1 MNPLVSIIITNYNY
15 GRYLAEAIESALAQT
30 WQDREILFI
39 DDGSTDDSVEIAS
52 RYPITVLTQRNSGVC
67 IARNNALSM
76 ARGEYVMFLD
86 ADDRL
91 VPTAVE
97 HMLDRLRDA
106 PADVGYVYGQMAYF
120 GVKTGLFT
128 SQPFDPRK
136 LAKANF
142 ICATTLLRR
151 QVIVDAGGYDDGFR
165 MLREDWELY
174 LRLWSRGFRGE
185 LLPEVILEY
194 RKHKGPTV
202 GTSPTKALTIAM
214 LIRLYPRLMWWH
226 LLRHPWRYGARLL
239 FGGIDSRIR
248 RYGARPDEF
257 HLTDLDQSLTAQ
269 VANFPEL
276 SSPRS

>member
-39 DDGSTDDSVEIAS
+39 DDGSTDDSVDIAR
-52 RYPITVLTQRNSGVC
+52 RYPITVLTQKNSGVC
-67 IARNNALSM
+67 IARNNALSL

-97 HMLDRLRDA
+97 RMLERLRHA
-106 PADVGYVYGQMAYF
+106 PSDVGYVYGQMEYF
-120 GVKTGLFT
+120 GVKTGLFA
-128 SQPFDPRK
+128 SHPFDPHK

-142 ICATTLLRR
+142 ICATTLLRK
-151 QVIVDAGGYDDGFR
+151 QVIIDAGGYDDGFR

-174 LRLWSRGFRGE
+174 LRLWSRGYRGE
-185 LLPEVILEY
+185 FLQEVILEY

-214 LIRLYPRLMWWH
+214 LIKLYPGLMWRH
-226 LLRHPWRYGARLL
+226 LLRHPWRYGSRLL
-239 FGGIDSRIR
+239 FGGIESRIG
-248 RYGARPDEF
+248 RYGARPDESG
-257 HLTDLDQSLTAQ
+257 LSLPGKPA
-269 VANFPEL
+269 A
-276 SSPRS
+276 

>member
-15 GRYLAEAIESALAQT
+15 GRFLAEAIESALAQT

-39 DDGSTDDSVEIAS
+39 DDGSTDGSVEIAS

-67 IARNNALSM
+67 VARNNALSM

-106 PADVGYVYGQMAYF
+106 PADVGYVYGQMEYF
-120 GVKTGLFT
+120 GVKTGLFA
-128 SQPFDPRK
+128 SHPFDPRK

-142 ICATTLLRR
+142 VCATTLLRR

-174 LRLWSRGFRGE
+174 LRLWSLGYRGE
-185 LLPEVILEY
+185 FLPEVILEY
-194 RKHKGPTV
+194 RKHKGPSV

-226 LLRHPWRYGARLL
+226 LLRHPWRYGSRLL
-239 FGGIDSRIR
+239 FGHLDARVGQ
-248 RYGARPDEF
+248 YGPRPDESA
-257 HLTDLDQSLTAQ
+257 LRLLGEPA
-269 VANFPEL
+269 A
-276 SSPRS
+276 

>member
-1 MNPLVSIIITNYNY
+1 MNPLISIIITNYNY
-15 GRYLAEAIESALAQT
+15 GRFLAEAIESALAQT

-39 DDGSTDDSVEIAS
+39 DDGSTDDSVDIAR
-52 RYPITVLTQRNSGVC
+52 RYPITVLTQKNSGVC
-67 IARNNALSM
+67 IARNNALSL

-97 HMLDRLRDA
+97 RMLERLRHA
-106 PADVGYVYGQMAYF
+106 PSDVGYVYGQMEYF
-120 GVKTGLFT
+120 GVKTGLFA
-128 SQPFDPRK
+128 SHPFDPHK

-142 ICATTLLRR
+142 VCATTLLRR

-174 LRLWSRGFRGE
+174 LRLWSRGYRGE
-185 LLPEVILEY
+185 FLQEVILEY

-214 LIRLYPRLMWWH
+214 LIKLYPGLMWRH
-226 LLRHPWRYGARLL
+226 LLRHPWRYGSRLL
-239 FGGIDSRIR
+239 FGGIESRIG
-248 RYGARPDEF
+248 RYGARPDESG
-257 HLTDLDQSLTAQ
+257 LSLPGKPA
-269 VANFPEL
+269 A
-276 SSPRS
+276 